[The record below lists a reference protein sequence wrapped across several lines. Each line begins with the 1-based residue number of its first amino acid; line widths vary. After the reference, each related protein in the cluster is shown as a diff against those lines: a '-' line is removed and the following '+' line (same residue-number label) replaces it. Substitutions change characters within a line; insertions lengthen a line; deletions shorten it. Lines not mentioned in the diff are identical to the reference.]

1 MKIKIVY
8 FSYLL
13 PNKWESI
20 VLEQLESLYNVTT
33 LYENADIYMSVI
45 DTTMNQTELQKL
57 QNILMNKYNKI
68 KLVNIFSENVYEYPG
83 IKTVY
88 ELSSM
93 NEDEYILYFH
103 SKGMSS
109 NQHSTRHI
117 LFEYTIKNYKIILE
131 EMEKNKDIDTSSIIP
146 CINGFGYYN
155 FFWARSSFVAKYC
168 SKPESTEEYI
178 KHERFT
184 WEMWLGNHYA
194 HKNFIKT
201 YSPLICYNQVY
212 DEVAA
217 CILMDLLHYNTDFEL
232 LRFKD
237 TKIFDLI
244 IMNKYKNHM
253 SKFQSNKFIYKST
266 NNIYFK
272 LYDTLFSSIRKS
284 AKNVLEIGKIYE
296 GNMKLLR
303 DFIPNAYIYGV
314 ESYKLN
320 FKNSQIK
327 NDHNIRLFENKD
339 GYDDAFIKNT
349 FKDNNIKF
357 DLMIHACHDTLE
369 QNIDILNKYTPL
381 LSDIGILIIEGIKDI
396 NWCNALIETVPMLNK
411 YIKIYDMREN
421 NNSPHDRLFVMNKN
435 I

>member
-1 MKIKIVY
+1 MNIKIVY
-8 FSYLL
+8 FAYLV
-13 PNKWESI
+13 PNKWENI
-20 VLEQLESLYNVTT
+20 VLEQLEMLYNVTS
-33 LYENADIYMSVI
+33 LYEKAHIYMSVI
-45 DTTMNQTELQKL
+45 DNTINQSELQKL
-57 QNILMNKYNKI
+57 RNILRDQYNKI
-68 KLVNIFSENVYEYPG
+68 KLINIFSENLYEYPG

-93 NEDEYILYFH
+93 NDNEYILYFH
-103 SKGMSS
+103 SKGMLS
-109 NQHSTRHI
+109 NQHSIRRI
-117 LFEYTIKNYKIILE
+117 LFEYTIKNYEIILE
-131 EMEKNKDIDTSSIIP
+131 EMEKNIDIDTSSIIP
-146 CINGFGYYN
+146 CTNGFGYFN

-201 YSPLICYNQVY
+201 YSPLIGYNQVY
-212 DEVAA
+212 EEVAT
-217 CILMDLLHYNTDFEL
+217 CMLMELLHYNKANEL
-232 LRFKD
+232 LSFKD
-237 TKIFDLI
+237 PIIFKTM
-244 IMNKYKNHM
+244 MNNYKHHM

-272 LYDTLFSSIRKS
+272 LYDTLFSSIRKL
-284 AKNVLEIGKIYE
+284 AKHVLEIGKIYE

-369 QNIDILNKYTPL
+369 QNIDILNKYVPL
-381 LSDIGILIIEGIKDI
+381 LSHIGIFIIEGIKDI
-396 NWCNALIETVPMLNK
+396 NWCNSLINSVPMFINK
-411 YIKIYDMREN
+411 IKVYDMREN
-421 NNSPHDRLFVMNKN
+421 NNSPHDTLFVINKN